1 MRVVVG
7 QFHDPSD
14 ELLTFAR
21 QLGVAGIQVNTPWLP
36 GERRWEVADLVAL
49 RERCERRG
57 LVLEAIENI
66 PQSFYQ
72 RAMLG
77 LPGRDE
83 DIDNVRQTIRNV
95 GRAGIAI
102 LGYHFCPLG
111 VVRTGLD
118 GRGRGGAEVT
128 SFDLDT
134 AADPLNTSDLLVARR
149 NASRA
154 DAEQLGKDDFSSGGY
169 PELGI
174 EIGEEEMWENYRY
187 FLAGVLP
194 AAEEAGIRLAIH
206 PDDPPVPMLGGIAR
220 IIRSVDALKRAA
232 SLVPS
237 PAWAVELCLGTVSE
251 MGGESAVL
259 DAIEYFGPRG
269 QIGYVHLR
277 DVRGTVPSFEECF
290 LGEGNYDPYS
300 VVQALRQ
307 AGFDG
312 FILDDH
318 TPRLV
323 GDTEWGHRGRA
334 HAVGYIQG
342 LIEATAPQRARLAGR
357 DIRTSR
363 SSSSR
368 K

>member
-1 MRVVVG
+1 VRQCRCGAEVRVVIG

-21 QLGVAGIQVNTPWLP
+21 QLGLTGIQVNTPWLP
-36 GERRWEVADLVAL
+36 GERRWETADLVGL
-49 RERCERRG
+49 RERCESRG

-66 PQSFYQ
+66 PQSFYE

-83 DIDNVRQTIRNV
+83 EIENVRQTIRNV

-111 VVRTGLD
+111 VVRTGMD
-118 GRGRGGAEVT
+118 RRGRGGAEVT
-128 SFDLDT
+128 SFDLD
-134 AADPLNTSDLLVARR
+134 AALDPANAVDLLVARR
-149 NASRA
+149 NGSRD
-154 DAEQLGKDDFSSGGY
+154 DAEHLGKDDFAAGGY
-169 PELGI
+169 PDLGV
-174 EIGEEEMWENYRY
+174 EIGEEQMWENYRY

-194 AAEEAGIRLAIH
+194 AAEEAGVRLAIH
-206 PDDPPVPMLGGIAR
+206 PDDPPVPTLGGVAR
-220 IIRSVDALKRAA
+220 IIRSVDALKRA
-232 SLVPS
+232 SGLVPS

-251 MGGESAVL
+251 MGGETAVL
-259 DAIEYFGPRG
+259 AAIEHFGPRG

-277 DVRGTVPSFEECF
+277 DVRGTLPAFEECF
-290 LGEGNYDPYS
+290 LGEGNYDPYR
-300 VVQALRQ
+300 VVQALRRS
-307 AGFDG
+307 GFDG

-334 HAVGYIQG
+334 HAVGYIQA
-342 LIEATAPQRARLAGR
+342 LIDATA
-357 DIRTSR
+357 
-363 SSSSR
+363 
-368 K
+368 